1 MKTMKRT
8 LALLLC
14 LLMMSVCAVS
24 AFAADAT
31 LPAGAKLLTD
41 SKTINADDVKLIAYR
56 GLSACAPENTLAAIE
71 LAGRCGCD
79 GVSLDIQPTLDGEWV
94 CFAGPSV
101 DMMTNG
107 SGLVASMTAA
117 QLDELTI
124 DAGKNVSTYPNEKI
138 PTLRQAIVV
147 ANLYKMKLVLTINGG
162 TTEQMQFII
171 DKLETLMATL
181 KLLGVEKTA
190 TIISADQR
198 VLDAVKAAGGRPAL
212 NTLVPIPLLV
222 VNTCTTNGYVGF
234 AGRYVDP
241 LTIRNAAN
249 NGLEVYGT
257 NATTLY
263 EAETYYEA
271 GMRTIVSEN
280 LIKHA
285 PTAENVAAS
294 AFSKLSTWLRT
305 ILNQVI
311 AFFQNLIKSFALDQ
325 IFSSL
330 GVQ

>member
-1 MKTMKRT
+1 MKTMKRP
-8 LALLLC
+8 LAFALC
-14 LLMMSVCAVS
+14 LLMLLCVGVT
-24 AFAADAT
+24 AANAAA
-31 LPAGAKLLTD
+31 LPAGATLISTSD
-41 SKTINADDVKLIAYR
+41 VINPDDVNLIAYR
-56 GLSACAPENTLAAIE
+56 GLSACAPENTLAAVE

-79 GVSLDIQPTLDGEWV
+79 GVSLDIQPTMDGEWV

-107 SGLVASMTAA
+107 SGFIATMTAA

-124 DAGKNVSTYPNEKI
+124 DGGNHVKEYPNEKI

-162 TTEQMQFII
+162 TTEETQFII
-171 DKLETLMATL
+171 DNLETLMATL

-222 VNTCTTNGYVGF
+222 VNTCTANGYVGF

-241 LTIRNAAN
+241 LTIKNAAD

-257 NATTLY
+257 NVNTMF
-263 EAETYYEA
+263 EAETYYKA
-271 GMRTIVSEN
+271 GMRTIVSANFVKHEPTEEN
-280 LIKHA
+280 I
-285 PTAENVAAS
+285 AAS
-294 AFSKLSTWLRT
+294 AFSKISTWLRT
-305 ILNQVI
+305 IFNKIV
-311 AFFQNLIKSFALDQ
+311 AFFQDLFKDFALEQ
-325 IFSSL
+325 LFNML
-330 GVQ
+330 MPTN